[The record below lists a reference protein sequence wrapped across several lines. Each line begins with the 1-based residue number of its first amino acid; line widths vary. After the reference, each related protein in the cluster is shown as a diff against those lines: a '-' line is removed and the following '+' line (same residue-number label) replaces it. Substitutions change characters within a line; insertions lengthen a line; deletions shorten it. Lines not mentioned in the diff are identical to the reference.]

1 MNEEKRREEK
11 RREEVS
17 TCQQKGLVISR
28 AYLTN
33 REMDMLA
40 CICSGYT
47 LKSTAKLLK
56 ISENTAKSYLNS
68 IKEKANCK
76 SKSAIIKRFTKLASD
91 HLIIKR
97 QLDKILNISMSPLK
111 RYFVTHKVA
120 YGALTGFVL
129 AGTTL
134 LLNSGDKDPIN
145 YEIQLPSE
153 QMTLPREGVMTSI
166 FGWIKRQAK
175 AEFCRTNWRSRYW
188 KNNTGKKVHQK

>member
-11 RREEVS
+11 RREEKRREEKRREEKRREEKRYPLAS
-17 TCQQKGLVISR
+17 KKGLVISG

-33 REMDMLA
+33 REMDVLA

-120 YGALTGFVL
+120 YGALAGFVL

-153 QMTLPREGVMTSI
+153 QMTLPRM
-166 FGWIKRQAK
+166 A
-175 AEFCRTNWRSRYW
+175 
-188 KNNTGKKVHQK
+188 

>member
-1 MNEEKRREEK
+1 MKRREEK
-11 RREEVS
+11 RREEVF
-17 TCQQKGLVISR
+17 TCQQKGFVISGM
-28 AYLTN
+28 YLTN
-33 REMDMLA
+33 REIDVLA

-56 ISENTAKSYLNS
+56 ISENTAKPYFNN
-68 IKEKANCK
+68 IKEKANCT
-76 SKSAIIKRFTKLASD
+76 SKTEIIKRFTKSASD
-91 HLIIKR
+91 HFIIKER
-97 QLDKILNISMSPLK
+97 LDKILNISMNSLK

-120 YGALTGFVL
+120 YGALAGFVL

-166 FGWIKRQAK
+166 SDGLNGRQK
-175 AEFCRTNWRSRYW
+175 LNFSY
-188 KNNTGKKVHQK
+188 